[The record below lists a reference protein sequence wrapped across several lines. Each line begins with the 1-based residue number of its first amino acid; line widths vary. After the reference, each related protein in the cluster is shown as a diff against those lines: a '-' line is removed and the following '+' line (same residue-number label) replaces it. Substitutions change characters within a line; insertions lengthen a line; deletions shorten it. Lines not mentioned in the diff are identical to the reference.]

1 MGSLGE
7 VALIQAHSLPDLSD
21 SVHET
26 PLEHRLPKWYT
37 REKGINCYFHRR
49 NMREDFAKRKAA
61 LWRKWEKAGG
71 RRIPE
76 DLRAKWE
83 EAAGVEDDAHDPEVA
98 LRDLNGIIED
108 RLDEFELLETRNY
121 FSNRRKPRGSATGKR
136 YQRPF
141 EKRLYLVR
149 FVMERYL
156 TKASWGHR
164 SVYSRRRI
172 DWRQMATEWNEAHPS
187 DHMSKEV
194 LKVRYYRAI
203 AEEDIQREYI
213 KGRFIRVPMNVGAEI
228 YDYVK
233 ITDSEGNERIGNIGS
248 IVRRFENGEFTMDIR
263 LVGDE
268 LSSEK
273 SGRDAKRGGT
283 APEVVKKVVKS
294 KGGKP

>member
-1 MGSLGE
+1 MPLSQDFRKSIEANVE
-7 VALIQAHSLPDLSD
+7 VIAD
-21 SVHET
+21 E
-26 PLEHRLPKWYT
+26 
-37 REKGINCYFHRR
+37 
-49 NMREDFAKRKAA
+49 ED
-61 LWRKWEKAGG
+61 
-71 RRIPE
+71 I
-76 DLRAKWE
+76 
-83 EAAGVEDDAHDPEVA
+83 A
-98 LRDLNGIIED
+98 LRDLDGLIGDFFEHVALIE
-108 RLDEFELLETRNY
+108 Y
-121 FSNRRKPRGSATGKR
+121 FSSRKKPKGSTPKKR
-136 YQRPF
+136 YQRCF
-141 EKRLYLVR
+141 ENRLYLVE
-149 FVMERYL
+149 FVM
-156 TKASWGHR
+156 
-164 SVYSRRRI
+164 RRHLFEVDQTIANQGRESIDWRKRI
-172 DWRQMATEWNEAHPS
+172 DWKQMFVEWNEAHPN
-187 DHMSKEV
+187 DHISPEV